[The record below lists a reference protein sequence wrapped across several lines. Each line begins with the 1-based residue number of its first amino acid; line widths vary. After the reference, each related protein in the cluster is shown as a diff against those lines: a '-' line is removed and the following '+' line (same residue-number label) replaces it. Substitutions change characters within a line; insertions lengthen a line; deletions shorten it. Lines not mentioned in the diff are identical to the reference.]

1 MKIYNKLCIVIL
13 MSNLLLG
20 CSSINDS
27 KTPRLTSNLSAVNF
41 IYSPNGAEEFIFT
54 ERAFSNQDSRYDS
67 VCHKI
72 PENLVTTA
80 YACLNEGLDYHDYVG
95 VRGFYTGVNTKSGY
109 SNYYLREVILETGE
123 KFYLITHITP
133 GSNLSE
139 VKPYAEHL
147 ARKNFKAYP
156 IVSNSSILV
165 RRHDEK
171 DINFFLVGKN
181 PARILSSQEISNIQN
196 VASMNMDRQAEIA
209 DALFGLDIKKDDFDE
224 SFTITRRYDSLDQT
238 GITLVIKLKSQGN
251 LEAWLRASYSSESW
265 LFVDR
270 FSVKTN
276 GSLWESGIIQFSRDN
291 YGGRVWE
298 WADLSLTYKVRDLL
312 AQLYRSEESVV
323 RFFGKSYR
331 ADLALTKKHKEEL
344 INLIF
349 VLNALSPKPLI
360 EM

>member
-1 MKIYNKLCIVIL
+1 

-20 CSSINDS
+20 CGSTN
-27 KTPRLTSNLSAVNF
+27 SNESPEPISNQTDESF
-41 IYSPNGAEEFIFT
+41 IYNPNGKEEFIFA
-54 ERAFSNQDSRYDS
+54 ERSFIGPQSRYDS

-72 PENLVTTA
+72 PENLVTTSF
-80 YACLNEGLDYHDYVG
+80 ACSNEGLNYNDYVG
-95 VRGFYTGVNTKSGY
+95 VRGFYTGVNTKTGY
-109 SNYYLREVILETGE
+109 SNYYLREVILETGG

-133 GSNLSE
+133 SNNLSE

-171 DINFFLVGKN
+171 DINLFLVGKN

-196 VASMNMDRQAEIA
+196 VASMNKDRQAEIA
-209 DALFGLDIKKDDFDE
+209 DALFGLDIKKDDFDG

-251 LEAWLRASYSSESW
+251 LEAWLRASYSSDNW

-270 FSVKTN
+270 LSIKTN
-276 GSLWESGIIQFSRDN
+276 GSLWESAAIQFSRDN

-298 WADLSLTYKVRDLL
+298 WADLSLSYKVRDLL
-312 AQLYRSEESVV
+312 AKLYRSEESVV
-323 RFFGKSYR
+323 RFFGKSYK
-331 ADLALTKKHKEEL
+331 ADLTLKKKHKEEL

-349 VLNALSPKPLI
+349 VLNALSPKPLV
-360 EM
+360 EL